1 MGRKKN
7 QLQPCWLIMIRCW
20 FLLQFRNNPKYR
32 IYKIYQHTQS
42 KCGSGLDF
50 SQLNQLFHNRSRK
63 THLLQ
68 RWPKRWKWTVRA
80 WVKPE
85 RQKPKVLQEQG
96 KKQKERERVKIK
108 SQKEVK
114 RLLRRCSMPWPLSG
128 GQQKIGSLVMIL
140 LMMRSRRKKDVDKTT
155 QVLLDPGGLSRRGG
169 LSNDVYNNYRSIQGL
184 FLGVVIYA
192 ALEGRGQK
200 EQTRF
205 GQSYPWAWAFTV
217 ASCLETLWTIFLWLF
232 QQTLEPRVKALGPES
247 SRHQQHSS
255 CAESQW
261 CKYLSKLSKR
271 MAFSLKGFAS
281 GEKVVGTKWV
291 PEF

>member
-1 MGRKKN
+1 M
-7 QLQPCWLIMIRCW
+7 LINHDSVLIPAAV
-20 FLLQFRNNPKYR
+20 PK
-32 IYKIYQHTQS
+32 QS
-42 KCGSGLDF
+42 KVPHLQDLSAHAEQMWFWLRFFTTQPALSQPF
-50 SQLNQLFHNRSRK
+50 SNCQVERK

-85 RQKPKVLQEQG
+85 RQKLKVLQEQG

-232 QQTLEPRVKALGPES
+232 QQTLEPRVKALAQKARDTSNTLHALKANDANTLASFQSGWPFHWKVLLLE
-247 SRHQQHSS
+247 
-255 CAESQW
+255 
-261 CKYLSKLSKR
+261 KR
-271 MAFSLKGFAS
+271 
-281 GEKVVGTKWV
+281 
-291 PEF
+291 